1 MQESSSLQTLQ
12 EIKALMERSSKF
24 LSLSGLSGI
33 AMGLIALAGAAA
45 AYYQYQTA
53 WAPQNGTAYWNLHA
67 NHRQEMV
74 QFLFLDSLSVLVVS
88 LTLVIVLTSR
98 KAYHRGTSVWNSA
111 SRRLL
116 YSMATPLLAGGV
128 FCLAILFKGPAML
141 VFPATLIFYG
151 LALVN
156 AGRHTWKEVTYLGFT
171 EIALGCAAMFVN
183 SYAYLFLC
191 WIIGFGFLHIFYG
204 ALMHF
209 RHERINDRMIE

>member
-1 MQESSSLQTLQ
+1 
-12 EIKALMERSSKF
+12 
-24 LSLSGLSGI
+24 
-33 AMGLIALAGAAA
+33 
-45 AYYQYQTA
+45 
-53 WAPQNGTAYWNLHA
+53 
-67 NHRQEMV
+67 MV
-74 QFLFLDSLSVLVVS
+74 LFLFLDSLSVLVFS
-88 LTLVIVLTSR
+88 LTVVIVLAAR
-98 KAYHRGTSVWNSA
+98 KAYRRGSSVWNSA

-116 YSMATPLLAGGV
+116 YSMAAPLLAGGI

-156 AGRHTWKEVTYLGFT
+156 AGKHTWKEVTYLGIT
-171 EIALGCAAMFVN
+171 EIALGCTAMFVN

-209 RHERINDRMIE
+209 RHDEENALKQNI

>member
-1 MQESSSLQTLQ
+1 
-12 EIKALMERSSKF
+12 MERSSKF

-33 AMGLIALAGAAA
+33 AMGLIALAGAGA
-45 AYYQYQTA
+45 AYYQYHTA
-53 WAPQNGTAYWNLHA
+53 WAPQNGTAYLDSA
-67 NHRQEMV
+67 ASHRQEMV
-74 QFLFLDSLSVLVVS
+74 LFLFLDSLSVLVVS
-88 LTLVIVLTSR
+88 LTVVIVLTAR

-116 YSMATPLLAGGV
+116 LSMATPLVAGGI
-128 FCLAILFKGPAML
+128 FCLAILFRGPMVL

-156 AGRHTWKEVTYLGFT
+156 VGKHTWKEVTYLGIT
-171 EIALGCAAMFVN
+171 EIVLGLAAMFVD

-204 ALMHF
+204 ALMPF
-209 RHERINDRMIE
+209 RHEKGILNERMRE

>member
-1 MQESSSLQTLQ
+1 
-12 EIKALMERSSKF
+12 MERSSKF

-33 AMGLIALAGAAA
+33 AMGLIALAGAGA

-53 WAPQNGTAYWNLHA
+53 WTPQNGTAYWNLHP
-67 NHRQEMV
+67 NHRQEM
-74 QFLFLDSLSVLVVS
+74 
-88 LTLVIVLTSR
+88 
-98 KAYHRGTSVWNSA
+98 
-111 SRRLL
+111 
-116 YSMATPLLAGGV
+116 
-128 FCLAILFKGPAML
+128 ML

-156 AGRHTWKEVTYLGFT
+156 AGKHTWKEVTYLGIT

-183 SYAYLFLC
+183 DYAYLFLC

-209 RHERINDRMIE
+209 RHEKGILNERMREYGNKPIREGNTVTHRWGAS